1 MPKAKTKKVKERG
14 FANFFPKIAKKVG
27 ACTKSEVNHELNEL
41 TLFAL
46 NKIIDTTKSIVNNY
60 QKKEGTIKVRVV
72 RAVLETLLTGDI
84 KKQCIDAAE
93 KVEAERALKA
103 AEAKGKKRENAS
115 SNDDFVAD

>member
-1 MPKAKTKKVKERG
+1 MKERG

-60 QKKEGTIKVRVV
+60 QKKECTVKVKVV
-72 RAVLETLLTGDI
+72 RAALQALLTGDI

-103 AEAKGKKRENAS
+103 AEIKGKKKENAPIS
-115 SNDDFVAD
+115 EPVVAD